1 MIMFLSMYCAVLSGL
16 TIWIAYHPQIK
27 AALLAAQNILFG

>member
-1 MIMFLSMYCAVLSGL
+1 MIMLLSMYCAVLSGL

-27 AALLAAQNILFG
+27 SALLAAQNAMFR